1 MDPTLIAAI
10 LGAGGLTVLVPQ
22 LITGIRGMID
32 GHHAQ
37 EKAENVDALAQRD
50 KAIRERD
57 RADRCRRVFEDYAS
71 RVRRIV
77 IEHGLGHLLPPWPGE
92 PGDRPPAEPPG
103 DGQPGDD
110 PTH

>member
-50 KAIRERD
+50 KAILERD
-57 RADRCRRVFEDYAS
+57 RADRCRRVFEDYAA
-71 RVRRIV
+71 RVRRIA

-92 PGDRPPAEPPG
+92 RTDSLHPPLR
-103 DGQPGDD
+103 D
-110 PTH
+110 PDKE

>member
-50 KAIRERD
+50 AAIRERD
-57 RADRCRRVFEDYAS
+57 RADRCRRVLEEHAAT
-71 RVRRIV
+71 VRRIA
-77 IEHGLGHLLPPWPGE
+77 IEHGLGHLLPPWPAE
-92 PGDRPPAEPPG
+92 PGTHPADPPG
-103 DGQPGDD
+103 DGQPSDD

>member
-22 LITGIRGMID
+22 LITGIRGVID

-50 KAIRERD
+50 AAIRERD
-57 RADRCRRVFEDYAS
+57 RADRCRRVMAEHAAT
-71 RVRRIV
+71 VRRIA
-77 IEHGLGHLLPPWPGE
+77 IEHGIGQHLPPWPGE
-92 PGDRPPAEPPG
+92 PGTHPVEPPG
-103 DGQPGDD
+103 DGQPSDD